1 MFIGKR
7 RQMYKTKI
15 MKEKENVS
23 PCKKKEKEK
32 NIVKKER
39 CTLNV

>member
-23 PCKKKEKEK
+23 PCKKKQEREK
-32 NIVKKER
+32 
-39 CTLNV
+39 